1 MCIRDSE
8 QRERVED
15 RVHVEIA
22 SRRGQRNWIIL
33 PLMMGHF
40 KLWKNGKTEMW
51 NRRAWN
57 FSFDNNP
64 LSK

>member
-1 MCIRDSE
+1 M
-8 QRERVED
+8 
-15 RVHVEIA
+15 EIA